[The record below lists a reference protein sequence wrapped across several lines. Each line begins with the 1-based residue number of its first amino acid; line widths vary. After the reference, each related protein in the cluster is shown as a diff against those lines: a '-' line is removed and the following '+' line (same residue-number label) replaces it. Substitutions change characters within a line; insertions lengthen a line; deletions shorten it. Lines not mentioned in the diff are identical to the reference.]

1 MDVAVV
7 EEVDPGVFEVADR
20 EVVVVDPVGV
30 VEGVVDHEVV
40 DAGVVVNLL
49 VLLYVQIH

>member
-1 MDVAVV
+1 M
-7 EEVDPGVFEVADR
+7 FEAANR
-20 EVVVVDPVGV
+20 EVEVVDPVGMI
-30 VEGVVDHEVV
+30 EGVVDQEVV

>member
-7 EEVDPGVFEVADR
+7 EEEDPGVFEVADR

-30 VEGVVDHEVV
+30 VEGVEDHEVV
-40 DAGVVVNLL
+40 DVGVVVNLL

>member
-7 EEVDPGVFEVADR
+7 EEEDPGVFEVADR